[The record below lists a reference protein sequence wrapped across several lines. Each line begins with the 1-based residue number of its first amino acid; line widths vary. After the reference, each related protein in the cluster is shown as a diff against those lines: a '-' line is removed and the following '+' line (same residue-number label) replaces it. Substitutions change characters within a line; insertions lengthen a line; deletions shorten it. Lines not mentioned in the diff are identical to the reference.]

1 MNRTSILSILAG
13 AGIYLYGSLT
23 PDAVA
28 FARALQSNNPLELRK
43 FADEHRSSP
52 LAPKAIRLSKMN
64 SCPTDRRRA
73 DGTCDSSN
81 QDSGQSKSGYQS

>member
-1 MNRTSILSILAG
+1 MNRASILSILAG

-28 FARALQSNNPLELRK
+28 FARALQSSNPSDLRK

-52 LAPKAIRLSKMN
+52 LASKAIKLSQLN
-64 SCPTDRRRA
+64 FCPPDRREV
-73 DGTCDSSN
+73 DGSCGSRGQQSSN
-81 QDSGQSKSGYQS
+81 KGGYQS